1 MRKKVIMIIFLV
13 IITGCVGDDT
23 KEGIMEVSDMGYDG
37 ETGEFSI
44 KIESSTSDNMPDERD
59 ITVKTYERICG
70 EQDDMISKRTISED
84 RIETTVYTYQFNPEL
99 VDYVK
104 VVEGPVELS
113 LSEEIGENVKVE
125 YNSDKEC

>member
-1 MRKKVIMIIFLV
+1 
-13 IITGCVGDDT
+13 
-23 KEGIMEVSDMGYDG
+23 MEVSDMGYDG